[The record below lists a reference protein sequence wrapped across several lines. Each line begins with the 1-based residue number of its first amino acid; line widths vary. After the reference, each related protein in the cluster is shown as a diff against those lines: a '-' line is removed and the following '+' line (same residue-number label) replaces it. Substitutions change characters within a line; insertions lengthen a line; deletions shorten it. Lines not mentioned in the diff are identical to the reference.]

1 MRVAHGG
8 GFHALKGVK
17 MKAELLCALAIAVAS
32 PAQAQVRITNPWVRS
47 TVAGQT
53 VAGAF
58 MKLES
63 PAAESLVGASSPA
76 AAKVELHRTIME
88 GTVAKMRPVE
98 RIDLAPG
105 KPVELKPGGYHI
117 MLVDIARPLAKG
129 DTVPLR
135 LEFERPGK
143 PKETVEVKAIVKDV
157 MAPMSP
163 GMHMDMK

>member
-1 MRVAHGG
+1 
-8 GFHALKGVK
+8 
-17 MKAELLCALAIAVAS
+17 MKAILLCAIALGAVS
-32 PAQAQVRITNPWVRS
+32 TAQAQVRVIDPWVRS
-47 TVAGQT
+47 TVGGQT

-63 PAAESLVGASSPA
+63 PVAEILVGASSPA
-76 AAKVELHRTIME
+76 AARVELHRTIME

-117 MLVDIARPLAKG
+117 MLVDIVKPLAKG

-135 LEFERPGK
+135 LRFRYADGK
-143 PKETVEVKAIVKDV
+143 TETLAVKATVRE
-157 MAPMSP
+157 P
-163 GMHMDMK
+163 GSTGSDMHHHQ

>member
-1 MRVAHGG
+1 
-8 GFHALKGVK
+8 
-17 MKAELLCALAIAVAS
+17 MKALLLCALAIGAIA
-32 PAQAQVRITNPWVRS
+32 PAQAQVQVTEPWVRS

-63 PAAESLVGASSPA
+63 PVAESLVGASSPA

-98 RIDLAPG
+98 RIDLVPG

-117 MLVDIARPLAKG
+117 MLVDIAKPLAKG

-143 PKETVEVKAIVKDV
+143 PTETVEVKATVRDV
-157 MAPMSP
+157 MAPMRS
-163 GMHMDMK
+163 HMDMK